1 MAIAYEHAHFL
12 FVVFF
17 FFYPFILTVA
27 LLKAV
32 YVVDTDALLEVIE
45 ETEAAKQLSLELR
58 DRVLERLELSGTQ
71 LYVHFCLLSFLLC
84 TS

>member
-1 MAIAYEHAHFL
+1 MVRTVNFL
-12 FVVFF
+12 TTFF
-17 FFYPFILTVA
+17 HLFSFYYSIFLA

-58 DRVLERLELSGTQ
+58 DRVLERLELSGMLYFLSLTQ
-71 LYVHFCLLSFLLC
+71 S
-84 TS
+84 

>member
-1 MAIAYEHAHFL
+1 M
-12 FVVFF
+12 
-17 FFYPFILTVA
+17 FYGSFTHHYLAA

-58 DRVLERLELSGTQ
+58 DRVLERLELAGTI
-71 LYVHFCLLSFLLC
+71 FCSVVCSLFGENLRIP
-84 TS
+84 T